1 MVTSVTSSAAS
12 TAAATSAATT
22 TSGTGNRGMI
32 SSDFQTFLVMLTTQ
46 MQNQDP
52 LNPIEST
59 EYATQLATFSGVEQA
74 VQTNELLQGL
84 ATQLSSIGMS
94 QLAGWVGMEARSDA
108 PAYFD
113 GSNSVT
119 LVPQPETGADRTV
132 LIVRD
137 ADGTI
142 VQSGDVDITEAT
154 LAWNGTGAD
163 GAVAESGLYTFELQS
178 YRNGLLAGTSQVQT
192 YSEITEARISGSG
205 TVLVLRGGAE
215 IASGDA
221 TALRQPRSEG

>member
-1 MVTSVTSSAAS
+1 MVTS
-12 TAAATSAATT
+12 ATSAAASNAAAA
-22 TSGTGNRGMI
+22 SGGAAASPSANKGVI

-84 ATQLSSIGMS
+84 ATQLSAIGMS

-108 PAYFD
+108 PSYFD
-113 GSNSVT
+113 GSKSVT
-119 LVPQPETGADRTV
+119 LVPEPAAGADKTV

-137 ADGTI
+137 AEGTI
-142 VQSGDVDITEAT
+142 VQSGEIEITDT
-154 LAWNGTGAD
+154 TVAWDGTGAD
-163 GAVAESGLYTFELQS
+163 GEMAQPGLYTFELQS
-178 YRNGLLAGTSQVQT
+178 YHNGLLTSTDQVQT

-205 TVLVLRGGAE
+205 TMLVLRGGAE

-221 TALRQPRSEG
+221 TALRQPR

>member
-1 MVTSVTSSAAS
+1 MVTSVTSA
-12 TAAATSAATT
+12 AATT
-22 TSGTGNRGMI
+22 TTSSTSASSSSSGMI

-84 ATQLSSIGMS
+84 STQLASIGMS

-113 GSNSVT
+113 GSKSVT
-119 LVPQPETGADRTV
+119 LAPDRVTGADKTV
-132 LIVRD
+132 LVVRD
-137 ADGTI
+137 ATGAI
-142 VQSGDVDITEAT
+142 VQSGEVDLTEAT
-154 LAWNGTGAD
+154 LDWNGAGAD
-163 GAVAESGLYTFELQS
+163 GTVAESGLYTFELES
-178 YRNGLLAGTSQVQT
+178 YRNGLLAETASVQT
-192 YSEITEARISGSG
+192 YSEISEARLAGTG
-205 TVLVLRGGAE
+205 TVLVLRGGSE

-221 TALRQPRSEG
+221 TALRQPR

>member
-1 MVTSVTSSAAS
+1 MVTSI
-12 TAAATSAATT
+12 TSAATT
-22 TSGTGNRGMI
+22 ATTSATSSSSSTGSVI

-74 VQTNELLQGL
+74 VQTNDLLKDL

-119 LVPQPETGADRTV
+119 LAPQAVTGSDRSVLVVRDSTGAV
-132 LIVRD
+132 
-137 ADGTI
+137 
-142 VQSGDVDITEAT
+142 VQRGDVDISGGT
-154 LAWNGTGAD
+154 LTWSGTGAD
-163 GAVAESGLYTFELQS
+163 GATASPGLYTFEMES
-178 YRNGLLAGTSQVQT
+178 YQNGVIARTDPVES
-192 YSEITEARISGSG
+192 YSEITEARIAGTG
-205 TVLVLRGGAE
+205 TVLVLRGGSE
-215 IASGDA
+215 IGTSDA
-221 TALRQPRSEG
+221 TALRQPE